1 MRIGEPVDPRL
12 PWVRRIHDLDDARGL
27 PASGPRLR
35 EYRRVG
41 RALGD
46 ALRSGPRA
54 TVKTLPLATLLYPTT
69 FAFDRAVPLPWPY
82 VQMFHRC
89 LLVQVEAE
97 GATRNVLFNPTDYLA
112 SKATPFFSDLIDA
125 LPHPDLQKL
134 LSTQYGQVDAQL
146 AALGLRPE
154 DIDVVAFD
162 HFHTQDLRP
171 ILGSTLPA
179 PDGSTIAARFPNAL
193 LLAPRREWV
202 DWDDLHPLQRSW
214 FVADGKRGV
223 PEDRVVLFEG
233 DLWLGAGAMLL
244 QTAGHTTGNQTLFV
258 HGTRGVFGCSENGC
272 SADSWSPRE
281 SRIPGV
287 AKKARAYDLE
297 VVLNSNTPELAAEQ
311 YNSMVLERSVV
322 DRSEVDPAFVQM
334 FPSSEVTPSVFAPG
348 VRPSM
353 VFRERDSGMLRAS
366 RPRAVAP
373 RQTHARA

>member
-1 MRIGEPVDPRL
+1 MRIGEPVDSRL
-12 PWVRRIHDLDDARGL
+12 PWVRRIHDLDEARSL
-27 PASGPRLR
+27 SASGPRLR
-35 EYRRVG
+35 EYRRIG
-41 RALGD
+41 RRLGD
-46 ALRSGPRA
+46 DLRSGPRA
-54 TVKTLPLATLLYPTT
+54 TVKTIPLATLLYPTT

-89 LLVQVEAE
+89 LLVQVEVE
-97 GATRNVLFNPTDYLA
+97 GTTRNALFNPTDYLA
-112 SKATPFFSDLIDA
+112 SKATPFFADLIDA

-134 LSTQYGQVDAQL
+134 LSTQYGQVDEQL
-146 AALGLRPE
+146 AALGLSAA

-171 ILGSTLPA
+171 ILGSEIPA
-179 PDGSTIAARFPNAL
+179 PDGTRLHARFPNAL
-193 LLAPRREWV
+193 LLAPRKEWV

-223 PEDRVVLFEG
+223 PEDRVVLFDG
-233 DLWLGAGAMLL
+233 DLLLGAGAMIL
-244 QTAGHTTGNQTLFV
+244 QTAGHTTGNQTLFA
-258 HGTRGVFGCSENGC
+258 HGARGVFGSSENGC

-311 YNSMVLERSVV
+311 YNSMVLEKSVV

-334 FPSSEVTPSVFAPG
+334 FPSSEVTPSAFAPG

-353 VFRERDSGMLRAS
+353 LFVERDSGTVRTSRA
-366 RPRAVAP
+366 RTAP
-373 RQTHARA
+373 RHDDARA

>member
-1 MRIGEPVDPRL
+1 MRLGEPVDPRL
-12 PWVRRIHDLDDARGL
+12 PWIRRIHDLDEARSL

-35 EYRRVG
+35 EYRRIG
-41 RALGD
+41 RRLGD

-54 TVKTLPLATLLYPTT
+54 TVKTIPLATLLYPTT

-89 LLVQVEAE
+89 LLVQVEVE
-97 GATRNVLFNPTDYLA
+97 GTTRNVLFNPTDYLA
-112 SKATPFFSDLIDA
+112 SKATPFFADLIDA

-146 AALGLRPE
+146 AALGLRAE

-171 ILGSTLPA
+171 ILGSDVPA
-179 PDGSTIAARFPNAL
+179 PDGSYVRARFPNAL

-223 PEDRVVLFEG
+223 PADRVVLFDG
-233 DLWLGAGAMLL
+233 DLSLGPGAMLL
-244 QTAGHTTGNQTLFV
+244 QTAGHTTGNQTIFV
-258 HGTRGVFGCSENGC
+258 HGARGVFGCSENGC

-311 YNSMVLERSVV
+311 YNSMVLEKNVV
-322 DRSEVDPAFVQM
+322 DRSESDPAFVQM
-334 FPSSEVTPSVFAPG
+334 FPSSEVTPSAFAPG
-348 VRPSM
+348 IRPSM
-353 VFRERDSGMLRAS
+353 VFVERDSGALRTTKRRTSAEIEG
-366 RPRAVAP
+366 
-373 RQTHARA
+373 ARA